1 MAWMNQER
9 KTALAAGLKK
19 IMPKGW
25 KYSLAVRHHSTLVLT
40 ISEAPI
46 DLVAQSLCSDEQK
59 KRGYIDVNQYR
70 IDGVFSGKLLKT
82 FKAIR
87 DAMMVGNHDNS
98 DPMTDYFD
106 VGWYIAINVGK
117 WDKPFR
123 CSTAPMMGAQTRWR
137 KEAKARRAQFPLH
150 KNFDELWASLPKC
163 PAGHY
168 RVLGDEF
175 FSMCTLFWLGDYDTL
190 KEAKRR
196 ADGLNS
202 LYNWRGYLLDEHG
215 NKVTL

>member
-9 KTALAAGLKK
+9 KAALAAGLKRVL
-19 IMPKGW
+19 PKGW

-46 DLVAQSLCSDEQK
+46 DLGTQSLRSDEQK
-59 KRGYIDVNQYR
+59 KRGYIDVNQYH

-82 FKAIR
+82 FTAIR

-106 VGWYIAINVGK
+106 VGWYIDINVGK

-123 CSTAPMMGAQTRWR
+123 CSTAPMMGCDKCHAETIDVRR
-137 KEAKARRAQFPLH
+137 RENGSKLCDLCGEARLAEIADIKRRLAEMEARRAADCYENH
-150 KNFDELWASLPKC
+150 SD
-163 PAGHY
+163 
-168 RVLGDEF
+168 
-175 FSMCTLFWLGDYDTL
+175 
-190 KEAKRR
+190 
-196 ADGLNS
+196 ADGGL
-202 LYNWRGYLLDEHG
+202 
-215 NKVTL
+215 